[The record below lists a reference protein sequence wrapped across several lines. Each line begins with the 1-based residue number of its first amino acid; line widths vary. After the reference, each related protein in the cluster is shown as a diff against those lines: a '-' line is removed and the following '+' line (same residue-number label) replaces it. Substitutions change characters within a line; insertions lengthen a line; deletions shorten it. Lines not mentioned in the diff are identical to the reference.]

1 MAIQPN
7 TSKITVDDIRH
18 FIYDRSAKDN
28 EIDMDLSWSDPE
40 IAVAMRYC
48 AMSYNSIQPYV
59 ERVDATTLPNEM
71 IFIHGTI
78 YHLYLS
84 KWAQLTRSDLD
95 YTAGNMTV
103 DRVKRWIGHLENGMK
118 LHQTEFET
126 KAKERKISINLEGA
140 YGCVG

>member
-1 MAIQPN
+1 
-7 TSKITVDDIRH
+7 
-18 FIYDRSAKDN
+18 
-28 EIDMDLSWSDPE
+28 
-40 IAVAMRYC
+40 MRYC